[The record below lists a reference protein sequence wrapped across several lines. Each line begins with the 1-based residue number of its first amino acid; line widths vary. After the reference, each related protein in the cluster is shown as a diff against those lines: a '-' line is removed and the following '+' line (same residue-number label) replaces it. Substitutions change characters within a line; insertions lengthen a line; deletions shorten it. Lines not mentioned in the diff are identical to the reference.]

1 MSGKFLCEKR
11 FSEIRA
17 ALNAGREPVV
27 AAFTRLEKS
36 AKAALEQRPLSVRD
50 NGGSPYFRQDA
61 VYVPGKDGVRNP
73 ESNMECGN
81 LAGKFSAACY
91 DLAAAYRVTG
101 EARYADKAL
110 ELIHCWC
117 INQDT
122 RMFATGFIQD
132 PATPGARYAGDII
145 IFARFYPAFL
155 AMYLLDDYPGWDLYC
170 QAQVKQWVRDM
181 VEPQRKLMFFNGY
194 DMYNNWEDARLLYLA
209 SGALFLGD
217 LDLLIYVFERWR
229 NIIPVKM
236 TDEGQLPRE
245 TGRTRSMHY
254 TLFALGSTTLV
265 AEMAEGYGF
274 DLYDYTVNGR
284 CLKKAVDYAAYY
296 LLHMDEWPF
305 QMIEPLEKELS
316 QGVPALFEM
325 AHNKWQD
332 DAYLQV
338 IETYGGRP
346 VTNLHATLL
355 FGKLPE

>member
-1 MSGKFLCEKR
+1 MSGKFLQETR
-11 FSEIRA
+11 FTGIRS
-17 ALNAGREPVV
+17 ALDGGCTPFVD
-27 AAFTRLEKS
+27 AFQRLKES
-36 AKAALEQRPLSVRD
+36 ADAALEQRPLSVRD

-61 VYVPGKDGVRNP
+61 VYVPGQDGVRNS
-73 ESNMECGN
+73 EANMECGN
-81 LAGKFSAACY
+81 LAGKFSSACF
-91 DLAAAYRVTG
+91 DLAVAYRITR
-101 EARYADKAL
+101 EACYADKAL

-132 PATPGARYAGDII
+132 PATPGARYGGDII
-145 IFARFYPAFL
+145 IFARFYLAFI

-194 DMYNNWEDARLLYLA
+194 DMCNNWEDARLLYLA

-229 NIIPVKM
+229 DIIPVKM
-236 TDEGQLPRE
+236 TDEGQLPRD

-265 AEMAEGYGF
+265 AEMAEDYGY

-296 LLHMDEWPF
+296 LLHVDEWPF
-305 QMIEPLEKELS
+305 QMIEPLEKELPHIS
-316 QGVPALFEM
+316 LWLFEM
-325 AHNKWQD
+325 AYKKWQD
-332 DAYLQV
+332 EKYLQV
-338 IETYGGRP
+338 IESYVGRP

-355 FGKLPE
+355 FGKLAE